1 MKLSRKISIVA
12 VVLIVTMVFFGV
24 FAMNILKNNLI
35 DSRKH
40 EIQSI
45 LTFTVNQARH
55 FVELEKA
62 NKITREEAEKNV
74 IRIFS
79 EMREGNYF
87 LWANDANGIARVHIK
102 DSVIGVFQSSYAK
115 YIGYLEQN
123 PFMFIVG
130 ESEKA
135 NSNTLYVKV
144 NGMTLLPEWN
154 WILGIGVYVDELEA
168 EVHQFAMSLIFA
180 ALIMFVVI
188 FGAVFWVYRSV
199 INQLGDDPLTVIELV
214 TRAEHEG
221 FHSTTDE
228 SYSKTSLLY
237 LMSNF
242 YQHIHSVLDSLRHQN
257 QSISKNSVELVS
269 SAKRFEG
276 LIDAASLKGKRVGD
290 NLTENKKQIQQTHSG
305 LASSGQ
311 YLEVVASRVTDS
323 IIINTNNEK
332 EIQKIE
338 ASIASDANELVK
350 LSQNLRRF
358 DTLIGAFNDFYDQYQ
373 SSDNGAVETSL
384 DISIEN
390 TPPAFFVKHT
400 EAVAQA
406 KAVLSEL
413 DAGVEALKGS
423 IKQSERGLAQ
433 YLNYFGEQR
442 LSLVSL
448 GENLASVQLHIEQV
462 VQAQTC
468 LLDEM
473 PNGLDQHFDVI
484 LSSLVI
490 ITESI
495 DEYKT
500 TSDKMSHDLDSIYF

>member
-1 MKLSRKISIVA
+1 
-12 VVLIVTMVFFGV
+12 
-24 FAMNILKNNLI
+24 
-35 DSRKH
+35 
-40 EIQSI
+40 
-45 LTFTVNQARH
+45 
-55 FVELEKA
+55 
-62 NKITREEAEKNV
+62 
-74 IRIFS
+74 
-79 EMREGNYF
+79 
-87 LWANDANGIARVHIK
+87 
-102 DSVIGVFQSSYAK
+102 
-115 YIGYLEQN
+115 
-123 PFMFIVG
+123 
-130 ESEKA
+130 
-135 NSNTLYVKV
+135 
-144 NGMTLLPEWN
+144 
-154 WILGIGVYVDELEA
+154 
-168 EVHQFAMSLIFA
+168 
-180 ALIMFVVI
+180 
-188 FGAVFWVYRSV
+188 
-199 INQLGDDPLTVIELV
+199 
-214 TRAEHEG
+214 
-221 FHSTTDE
+221 
-228 SYSKTSLLY
+228 
-237 LMSNF
+237 
-242 YQHIHSVLDSLRHQN
+242 
-257 QSISKNSVELVS
+257 
-269 SAKRFEG
+269 
-276 LIDAASLKGKRVGD
+276 VGD

-350 LSQNLRRF
+350 LSQNLHRF
-358 DTLIGAFNDFYDQYQ
+358 DTLIEAFNDFYDQYQ

-400 EAVAQA
+400 EAVTQA

-433 YLNYFGEQR
+433 YLNSFGEQR

>member
-1 MKLSRKISIVA
+1 
-12 VVLIVTMVFFGV
+12 
-24 FAMNILKNNLI
+24 
-35 DSRKH
+35 
-40 EIQSI
+40 
-45 LTFTVNQARH
+45 
-55 FVELEKA
+55 
-62 NKITREEAEKNV
+62 
-74 IRIFS
+74 
-79 EMREGNYF
+79 
-87 LWANDANGIARVHIK
+87 
-102 DSVIGVFQSSYAK
+102 
-115 YIGYLEQN
+115 
-123 PFMFIVG
+123 
-130 ESEKA
+130 
-135 NSNTLYVKV
+135 
-144 NGMTLLPEWN
+144 
-154 WILGIGVYVDELEA
+154 
-168 EVHQFAMSLIFA
+168 
-180 ALIMFVVI
+180 MFVVI

-276 LIDAASLKGKRVGD
+276 LIDAASLEGKRVGD
-290 NLTENKKQIQQTHSG
+290 NLTENKKQIQQTHSS

-358 DTLIGAFNDFYDQYQ
+358 DTLIEAFNDFYDQYQ

-433 YLNYFGEQR
+433 YLNSFGEQR